1 MSNIKKEKHFLDGL
15 IDTYHSSIDIKQE
28 LQVQP
33 SPDAYKGHFI
43 NALTLASTHFMDMQP
58 IPNARELWPQ
68 SQSSAQQ
75 QSGNSQPKPESQSD
89 SDLAEKK
96 YICPECNRSFQRKD
110 KLTRHVQCV
119 HEKLKPHACTLCEQ
133 IFSRKD
139 KLKRHFSSI
148 HMKEK
153 PFLCNHCSF
162 ATNRKDRIKTHVMSV
177 HSQHPED
184 FTHQPGNS
192 VLTSTSGALNLT
204 PEAEDFTHQPGN
216 SVLNST
222 PGALNLTPGAET
234 VVLQN

>member
-1 MSNIKKEKHFLDGL
+1 M
-15 IDTYHSSIDIKQE
+15 
-28 LQVQP
+28 
-33 SPDAYKGHFI
+33 
-43 NALTLASTHFMDMQP
+43 
-58 IPNARELWPQ
+58 
-68 SQSSAQQ
+68 
-75 QSGNSQPKPESQSD
+75 
-89 SDLAEKK
+89 
-96 YICPECNRSFQRKD
+96 
-110 KLTRHVQCV
+110 

-177 HSQHPED
+177 HSQHPDD

-192 VLTSTSGALNLT
+192 VLI
-204 PEAEDFTHQPGN
+204 
-216 SVLNST
+216 ST
-222 PGALNLTPGAET
+222 PGALNLTPGAAET